1 VRLTLHF
8 AVVDANPFKIHLH
21 GHDFAILAQES
32 NKAYNASNVTLNLYN
47 PQRRDVVLLPD
58 NGYVVIAFKS
68 DNPGAWLLHCH
79 IARHASEGLAMQLL
93 EDRKKAAAIWPPTNP
108 EKIKAEDLCTEW
120 KEWTHGRDFKL
131 DDSGI

>member
-1 VRLTLHF
+1 MRVALHI
-8 AVVDANPFKIHLH
+8 AVVDANPFQIHLH

-32 NKAYNASNVTLNLYN
+32 KKPYNASNVSLNLHN

-58 NGYVVIAFKS
+58 DGYVVIAFKI

-93 EDRKKAAAIWPPTNP
+93 EDRKQAAAIWPPTDP
-108 EKIKAEDLCTEW
+108 DTVIAEKLCAEW
-120 KEWTHGRDFKL
+120 KEWSHDRGFEL